1 MSHLPPELQVMVLEH
16 LDTRSLCRCLHVA
29 KHWKRA
35 VESKAALPAWTV
47 QRYDL
52 SQRTPKGKPTFAA
65 LQRYMAVYP
74 GGHLKDLSL
83 IKCPWVTASNLPSIL
98 RHSPRLEH
106 LALVGVPNARLD
118 VPNEVKIGSTLPRL
132 QTLFLGYDVCLGNQ
146 VLEQLVRASAATLQE
161 LSVLELHRTPSD
173 SYLAQLRG
181 WPELKELR
189 TIRLSSPPA
198 SLNWKLDPVNH

>member
-1 MSHLPPELQVMVLEH
+1 MHLPPELQVMVLEQ
-16 LDTRSLCRCLHVA
+16 LDTRSLCRCIPVA

-35 VESKAALPAWTV
+35 LESKAAQPVWTV

-65 LQRYMAVYP
+65 IQRYMAVYP

-98 RHSPRLEH
+98 RHSPRLQH
-106 LALVGVPNARLD
+106 LRVVGVPNARL
-118 VPNEVKIGSTLPRL
+118 EVSDQIRLGSILPRL
-132 QTLFLGYDVCLGNQ
+132 RTLFLGYDLYMSCD
-146 VLEQLVRASAATLQE
+146 VLAQLVRASAETLQE
-161 LSVLELHRTPSD
+161 LSVLELHRKPSD
-173 SYLAQLRG
+173 KYFSHLHD

-189 TIRLSSPPA
+189 TVRLSGSPA
-198 SLNWKLDPVNH
+198 TMHWKLDPVNC